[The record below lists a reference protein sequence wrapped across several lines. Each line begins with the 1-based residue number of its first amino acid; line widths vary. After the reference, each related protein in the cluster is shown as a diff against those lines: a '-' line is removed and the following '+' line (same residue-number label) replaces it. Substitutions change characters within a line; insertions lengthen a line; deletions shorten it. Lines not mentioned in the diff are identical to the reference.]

1 MGKTAVVIKGD
12 GIGPESVDSML
23 GILSEC
29 GFSSEIIMADAGSE
43 QWEKNGRK
51 DPTYIPDSTMDA
63 LSSANACFKGTT
75 TIALRVNKHAAIML
89 PPIVKIAVCKN

>member
-63 LSSANACFKGTT
+63 LKDGMELNARLRAVILQRFNLARMQMINMASS
-75 TIALRVNKHAAIML
+75 
-89 PPIVKIAVCKN
+89 